1 MLTGVSQGRYL
12 QTSRQLFRVFTQR
25 LAEHGLQMDFEAHK
39 TSVIRSS
46 KSPAAYRALH
56 RCAVNANS
64 GGDGGSGSG
73 GAQAQVVFLQVY
85 VGTWAVCGK
94 MPHLGALLQHEQRP
108 KCHNREGATNL
119 FYAQPPFSM
128 G

>member
-1 MLTGVSQGRYL
+1 
-12 QTSRQLFRVFTQR
+12 
-25 LAEHGLQMDFEAHK
+25 MDFEAHK

-73 GAQAQVVFLQVY
+73 GASAQVVFLQVY

-108 KCHNREGATNL
+108 KCHKREGATNL